1 LKAPLSVSLAI
12 PLSKHGGPLFRQV
25 YTGLREAILSG
36 AFRAGDR
43 FPSTRELAEQL
54 GVSRTA
60 VLAAYDQLLAEGF
73 VVGRAGSGTYV
84 SEGLGTS
91 RTRSRARSGENPA
104 RLRLSR
110 FGSAAAAAA
119 ATVPST
125 VPVPERRPA
134 PLRYDFAYG
143 RSSVETFPFE
153 LWRRILLR
161 HARKATLRA
170 LDYGPPAG
178 SLALREAICAHL
190 RRSRAVVSDASQVIV
205 VNGSQQAL
213 DLTARILLE
222 RGDPVAIE
230 DPHYQGARKVFQAA
244 GARLD
249 AVPVDGDGLDPAKLP
264 DSARIAFVTP
274 SHQLPTGAILPL
286 ARRLALLEW
295 AKRSGAV
302 VIEDDYD
309 GEFRYH
315 GQPLESMQGLDTEG
329 RVIYLGTFSRTIF
342 PALRI
347 GYLIAPK
354 SLAPAFTGAKWLS
367 DRHTSTLEQEA
378 LAEFI
383 ATGAYERHLRR
394 ARRLNARR
402 RQVLLDAIHKYLG
415 DRVSVTGDASGTHL
429 VLWPRGR
436 VSEKA
441 VIARAAASN
450 VAVYGISGYFLGP
463 VRQVGLILGYSR
475 MKEAEIREGIRR
487 LGEALG

>member
-1 LKAPLSVSLAI
+1 MPLAI
-12 PLSKHGGPLFRQV
+12 PLSKTGGPLFRQV

-54 GVSRTA
+54 AISRTA

-84 SEGLGTS
+84 AEGLGAN
-91 RTRSRARSGENPA
+91 RAPAGHAAA

-110 FGSAAAAAA
+110 FGSAAARAAGA
-119 ATVPST
+119 
-125 VPVPERRPA
+125 VPERPA
-134 PLRYDFAYG
+134 TTLRYDFAY
-143 RSSVETFPFE
+143 RNTSVETFPFE

-161 HARKATLRA
+161 HARKASLRA
-170 LDYGPPAG
+170 LDYGPPPG

-190 RRSRAVVSDASQVIV
+190 RRSRAVISDPDQVVV

-213 DLTARILLE
+213 DLAARVLLE

-230 DPHYQGARKVFQAA
+230 NPHYQGARKVFLAA
-244 GARLD
+244 GARLH
-249 AVPVDGDGLDPAKLP
+249 AVPVDAEGINPARLP
-264 DSARIAFVTP
+264 RHARLAFVTP

-286 ARRLALLEW
+286 ARRLALLAW
-295 AKRSGAV
+295 ARRAGAV

-309 GEFRYH
+309 GEYRYH

-354 SLAPAFTGAKWLS
+354 SLAPALTGAKWLA

-394 ARRLNARR
+394 SRRLNARR
-402 RQVLLDAIHKYLG
+402 REVLLDAIDSHLG
-415 DRVSVTGDASGTHL
+415 GRVRVSGDASGVHL
-429 VLWPRGR
+429 VLWPRGHA
-436 VSEKA
+436 SERA
-441 VIARAAASN
+441 LLARAAAHS
-450 VAVYGISGYFLGP
+450 VAVYGVSGYYLNP
-463 VRQVGLILGYSR
+463 PRQAGLMLGYSR
-475 MKEAEIREGIRR
+475 MPEADIREGIRR
-487 LGEALG
+487 LAAALD